1 MLSLKKLS
9 LSLIF
14 LLALSLP
21 VFAKDLTVSYIDI
34 GQGDSELVELP
45 NGKNI
50 LIDAGDRDGSANL
63 TTYLKQRKIKK
74 LDLIIISHPHLDH
87 YGGLI
92 KTLKDIKD
100 LEISE
105 VFDSGAKTSS
115 STYAKLLKQ
124 FFEKKAKLKMPR
136 KGDTFNYDGVN
147 LKILAP
153 QDPLLKNTKSDINNS
168 SIVAKLSYGSV
179 SFLFTGDMEEASQ
192 NQILSEEASEL
203 KANILKV
210 AHHGSRY
217 TTSNEFLDAVKAEL
231 AVISCG
237 QGNSYNHPHKEALV
251 RLNKKKIPF
260 YRTDLN
266 GTVVVTTDGKTY
278 KVSTQKGG
286 KSATS
291 EGSSKTEKI
300 DLNKADQDQLDVLQ
314 GINPDKVAKI
324 VSLRPIKTWG
334 DLKKAGLTDSDIDTL
349 KEQVFLK
356 EKKTSSSNS
365 SKGKKDLGD
374 EKINVNT
381 ASVAELSRLA
391 GVGKVTA
398 EKIIKGRPYS
408 SVDDLGKVM
417 GKKKAEKL
425 INNIEF

>member
-1 MLSLKKLS
+1 MLSIKKLS
-9 LSLIF
+9 LSFLF

-21 VFAKDLTVSYIDI
+21 VFAKDLTVSYIDV

-63 TTYLKQRKIKK
+63 TAYLKQRKIKT

-100 LEISE
+100 LELVEI
-105 VFDSGAKTSS
+105 FDSGAKTSS

-124 FFEKKAKLKMPR
+124 FLDKKAKLKMPR
-136 KGDTFNYDGVN
+136 KGDSFNYENVN
-147 LKILAP
+147 LKIIAP

-168 SIVAKLSYGSV
+168 SIVSKLTYGSF
-179 SFLFTGDMEEASQ
+179 SFLFTGDMEEDSQ
-192 NQILSEEASEL
+192 DQILKEQENEL
-203 KANILKV
+203 KSTILKV

-217 TTSNEFLDAVKAEL
+217 TTSNEFLDAVKPEL
-231 AVISCG
+231 AIISCG
-237 QGNSYNHPHKEALV
+237 KDNSYNHPHKEALA
-251 RLNKKKIPF
+251 RMNKKKIPF

-266 GTVVVTTDGKTY
+266 GTVVITTDGKTY
-278 KVSTQKGG
+278 KVSIQKAG
-286 KSATS
+286 KDSNNEAPNKMS
-291 EGSSKTEKI
+291 KI

-314 GINPDKVAKI
+314 GLNPDI
-324 VSLRPIKTWG
+324 VSKIISIRPIKNWSE
-334 DLKKAGLTDSDIDTL
+334 LKKAGLSDSDIDIL

-356 EKKTSSSNS
+356 EKKPSSSSNN
-365 SKGKKDLGD
+365 KGKKELGN

-381 ASVAELSRLA
+381 ASAKELSRLV
-391 GVGKVTA
+391 GVASKTA

-408 SVDDLGKVM
+408 SIDDLEKVL
-417 GKKKAEKL
+417 GKKKAEKI